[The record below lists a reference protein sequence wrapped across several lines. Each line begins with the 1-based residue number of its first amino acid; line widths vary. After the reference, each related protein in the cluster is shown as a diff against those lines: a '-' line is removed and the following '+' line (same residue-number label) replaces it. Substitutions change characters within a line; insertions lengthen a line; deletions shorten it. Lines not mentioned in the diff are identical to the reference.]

1 MLYRCVARAAALVL
15 FLLPL
20 TGVAG
25 AEDAP
30 KTGNAVIDRAV
41 EIVDKDFY
49 TTAPLEQFHAAVQ
62 ALIDRGKTS
71 DQPFVLDDAVNGLL
85 ASLGASHTGR
95 YTADQV
101 DYYELSDVFRYG
113 MRRELRRL
121 YPPDGEV
128 AYDGIGIASQ
138 TIDGKRFVTD
148 VYDGAPAALAGV
160 QAGDE
165 ILSADGA
172 PFAEIGSFR
181 GKAGET
187 VDLELRRTADGAPV
201 TVPGKVVRSQPLDTY
216 VAAINGSARVIS
228 RDGKSIGV
236 VHLWAWT
243 SGRMTDLLNQLLATK
258 FKDVDGLVL
267 DLRSR
272 WGGAPADA
280 GELFVGRTAD
290 MTVKSRDRDVQYVN
304 TRFHKPIVAIIDAGT
319 RSGMEILAYSLKKN
333 GIPLVGTPTAGD
345 VLAATAY
352 PLPDDSLLEL
362 AVEDVHV
369 DGKRLEA
376 NPVTPDITVPR
387 DIRYANGADPQ
398 MDAALGEMDRR
409 LEKGVD

>member
-1 MLYRCVARAAALVL
+1 MFLRSVARAAALAL

-20 TGVAG
+20 AGVAG

-49 TTAPLEQFHAAVQ
+49 TTEPLPRFHAAVQ

-71 DQPFVLDDAVNGLL
+71 DQPLVLDDAVNGLL
-85 ASLGASHTGR
+85 SSLGASHTGR
-95 YTADQV
+95 YTPDQV

-172 PFAEIGSFR
+172 PFTEIGSFK
-181 GKAGET
+181 GKVGDT
-187 VDLELRRTADGAPV
+187 VNLELRRTADGAPV
-201 TVPGKVVRSQPLDTY
+201 TMPVKVARIQPLDTY
-216 VAAINGSARVIS
+216 VAAIDASTRVIQ
-228 RDGKSIGV
+228 RGGKSIGV

-243 SGRMTDLLNQLLATK
+243 SGRMTGLLNELLATK
-258 FKDVDGLVL
+258 LRDVDGLVL
-267 DLRSR
+267 DMRSR

-280 GELFVGRTAD
+280 AELFVGRTAD
-290 MTVKSRDRDVQYVN
+290 MTVKGRDRDVQYVN
-304 TRFHKPIVAIIDAGT
+304 TRFHKPIVAIIDEGT

-333 GIPLVGTPTAGD
+333 GIPLVGMPTAGD

-352 PLPDDSLLEL
+352 PLPDDSLLEI

-376 NPVTPDITVPR
+376 NPVTPDITVAR

-398 MDAALGEMDRR
+398 MDAALTEMDRR